1 MELGNLGKVG
11 VLATVVG
18 LALAACGGQ
27 RAADDSRTLTL
38 AVVADV
44 TSWDPAQAH
53 VGHQLQPYQPVY
65 DTLIQRE
72 PDGTLSPMLATG
84 WAYNDDRTELTLDL
98 RTDVTFSDGTTFDA
112 AATKVNL
119 EHFKAANGRQAA
131 QLAYF
136 ESAEIVDADTLKI
149 NLTAPD
155 PAFEYYMSQAAGLM
169 GSPAAIAAGTI
180 ATTPV
185 GTGPYVY
192 DPAQSLPGSQLAF
205 TARQGYWNP
214 SLQKFDKIVLRP
226 MAETTARLNAVV
238 GDLAD
243 ATLVDA
249 RTVAHAERAG
259 LTVLKDYQVD
269 WQGLLLFDRGGTLI
283 PALGDVRVRQA
294 INYAIDRTTLLDQLQ
309 LGYGTPTAQVFGPS
323 SGAYVEELD
332 DRYPYDPAKARQLLA
347 EAGYADGFE
356 MRVPASPAFDTAIAA
371 VAQQLGEVGIRVQAE
386 TAPQTTYVADLGA
399 GKYPTTYFNLFQGEP
414 WVAINQLVS
423 TRALYNPFDSTT
435 PELQSM
441 IDAVQN
447 GGERSDE
454 LAKDVNRYV
463 TENAWFVPLFRI
475 DQLYV
480 MNGSVTAAPQIQQAV
495 PSIYNYA
502 PANDASSPRR

>member
-1 MELGNLGKVG
+1 
-11 VLATVVG
+11 
-18 LALAACGGQ
+18 
-27 RAADDSRTLTL
+27 
-38 AVVADV
+38 
-44 TSWDPAQAH
+44 
-53 VGHQLQPYQPVY
+53 
-65 DTLIQRE
+65 
-72 PDGTLSPMLATG
+72 
-84 WAYNDDRTELTLDL
+84 
-98 RTDVTFSDGTTFDA
+98 
-112 AATKVNL
+112 
-119 EHFKAANGRQAA
+119 
-131 QLAYF
+131 
-136 ESAEIVDADTLKI
+136 
-149 NLTAPD
+149 
-155 PAFEYYMSQAAGLM
+155 
-169 GSPAAIAAGTI
+169 
-180 ATTPV
+180 
-185 GTGPYVY
+185 
-192 DPAQSLPGSQLAF
+192 
-205 TARQGYWNP
+205 
-214 SLQKFDKIVLRP
+214 
-226 MAETTARLNAVV
+226 
-238 GDLAD
+238 
-243 ATLVDA
+243 
-249 RTVAHAERAG
+249 
-259 LTVLKDYQVD
+259 
-269 WQGLLLFDRGGTLI
+269 LLFDRGGTLI

-347 EAGYADGFE
+347 EAGYADGFD

-371 VAQQLGEVGIRVQAE
+371 VAQQLGEVGIRVQPE

-480 MNGSVTAAPQIQQAV
+480 MNGSVTAVPQIQQAV

>member
-1 MELGNLGKVG
+1 MPER
-11 VLATVVG
+11 
-18 LALAACGGQ
+18 C
-27 RAADDSRTLTL
+27 
-38 AVVADV
+38 
-44 TSWDPAQAH
+44 
-53 VGHQLQPYQPVY
+53 
-65 DTLIQRE
+65 
-72 PDGTLSPMLATG
+72 
-84 WAYNDDRTELTLDL
+84 
-98 RTDVTFSDGTTFDA
+98 
-112 AATKVNL
+112 ATK
-119 EHFKAANGRQAA
+119 
-131 QLAYF
+131 
-136 ESAEIVDADTLKI
+136 
-149 NLTAPD
+149 
-155 PAFEYYMSQAAGLM
+155 PA
-169 GSPAAIAAGTI
+169 I

-249 RTVAHAERAG
+249 RTVAHAEGAG
-259 LTVLKDYQVD
+259 LTVLEDYQVD

-347 EAGYADGFE
+347 EAGYPDGFD
-356 MRVPASPAFDTAIAA
+356 MRVPAPSAFDTAIAA

-386 TAPQTTYVADLGA
+386 TAAQTTYVADLGA

-447 GGERSDE
+447 GGERSAE

-480 MNGSVTAAPQIQQAV
+480 MNGSVTAVPQIQQAV
-495 PSIYNYA
+495 PSIYSYA